1 MVYIILYSLELYR
14 IFLQLFLQRFIKE
27 FNYYIF
33 MKKKNITNGLHPEIM
48 ENLQNIKQGSKSL
61 WNARGTF
68 KFKKSTQQMMDEIDE

>member
-1 MVYIILYSLELYR
+1 
-14 IFLQLFLQRFIKE
+14 
-27 FNYYIF
+27 